1 MYIFQKQPIE
11 LISPPKSFGRAVQRN
26 YPTSYSNLLLEFPKG
41 LQKYQVKLC
50 NLHFKNRICEPNH
63 VAMKP
68 IFQSLLKTIF
78 APRLIVEDGGAIHIL
93 GEAQDSRPRTF
104 SASKSHGQIECGAY
118 RNRGM
123 PNTNIQHC
131 WLESPEIFRIIF
143 SS

>member
-1 MYIFQKQPIE
+1 MHACMYVCMYIFQKQPIE

-68 IFQSLLKTIF
+68 IFQRLPQAIF

-93 GEAQDSRPRTF
+93 GEVLKLAQDSRHRRKISNVRRAVVPYLVQF
-104 SASKSHGQIECGAY
+104 SAS
-118 RNRGM
+118 
-123 PNTNIQHC
+123 
-131 WLESPEIFRIIF
+131 F
-143 SS
+143 